1 MSPCQQPLPRTSP
14 GTGPPD
20 PASLAPVPEVNS
32 LTRTRRLPFS
42 PTRPPATRW
51 GARPSAGSCGD
62 RGLRGGG
69 SRGAPRHPP
78 TPDPSHLSL
87 QAPVHSTRPH
97 GFRSRSSRSLVK
109 PSDTYGRHGHW
120 GAWCLDTSGSPPPPP
135 AAPPRPAPR
144 PPRAGPFPP
153 PLPPWAPPSRPRA
166 PHLVCACDRICVSFH
181 QPVSRT
187 VLAPIALGRGQGD
200 TVGDRRVAAPLSPAT
215 SSHQSRSHPQYPTE
229 WRRAP

>member
-1 MSPCQQPLPRTSP
+1 MSPCQQPLPRTFP

-20 PASLAPVPEVNS
+20 PASLAPVPEVDS

-42 PTRPPATRW
+42 PTRHLATLW
-51 GARPSAGSCGD
+51 GARPSAGSCGN

-69 SRGAPRHPP
+69 ARGAPRHPP

-120 GAWCLDTSGSPPPPP
+120 GAWCLDTSGSPPPGFLTLCVPVTEYACPFTSPSPVRYSPRLLWAEDRETQWGTGGWLLLLALPPP
-135 AAPPRPAPR
+135 ATK
-144 PPRAGPFPP
+144 AGVT
-153 PLPPWAPPSRPRA
+153 LSTQLNGAG
-166 PHLVCACDRICVSFH
+166 L
-181 QPVSRT
+181 
-187 VLAPIALGRGQGD
+187 LEG
-200 TVGDRRVAAPLSPAT
+200 VGVGK
-215 SSHQSRSHPQYPTE
+215 
-229 WRRAP
+229 

>member
-20 PASLAPVPEVNS
+20 PASLAPVPEVNL

-42 PTRPPATRW
+42 PTRHLATLW

-120 GAWCLDTSGSPPPPP
+120 GAWCLDTSGSPPP
-135 AAPPRPAPR
+135 RV
-144 PPRAGPFPP
+144 
-153 PLPPWAPPSRPRA
+153 